1 MVEKAHSDQTT
12 GKRAPVAEL
21 VALKRNEAG
30 VQLEFFG
37 GRSTENG
44 VAHNTE
50 LKERERERK
59 RHSSFLILQAFFV
72 FKRRSRCL
80 VNFTLYSLPI

>member
-21 VALKRNEAG
+21 VALKRNEAA